1 MTAKDIKNNNEIGAE
16 KDAVLGIKIPAT
28 GLDPAAII
36 SDEVIAEVS
45 GSVVPVSTSKITQ
58 GRKMRGDTARRG
70 GRNSGAP
77 GNAGGGRGG
86 PRGGRGGDRERVK
99 PEFDSKI
106 IDIRRVT
113 RVTSGGRRMNFSV
126 AVVAGDH
133 KGRVGVGLGKGID
146 TAGSVE
152 KATREAKKNIIK
164 VPLSPQMTIPH
175 AVEAKYSSAIIKIFP
190 ARGRGVVAGSS
201 ARAVIELAGIRDVC
215 AKFLSG
221 SKNRLNNARATI
233 EALKK
238 LSKTPRFGSK
248 PKVQFT
254 RPFEESKS
262 STQTHDGHREETF
275 PSADANN
282 VSANK
287 SVKGSV
293 VKTSP
298 LKRAE

>member
-1 MTAKDIKNNNEIGAE
+1 MTAKDIKNNNEVGVIKE
-16 KDAVLGIKIPAT
+16 VDLGVKVPAT
-28 GLDPAAII
+28 GLDTAAVITDEAVPA
-36 SDEVIAEVS
+36 
-45 GSVVPVSTSKITQ
+45 VSTSKITQ

-70 GRNSGAP
+70 GRGGAGQSGGA
-77 GNAGGGRGG
+77 AGGRGG

-164 VPLSPQMTIPH
+164 IPLSAQMTIPH

-238 LSKTPRFGSK
+238 LSKTPRYGAVSK
-248 PKVQFT
+248 
-254 RPFEESKS
+254 EELARRKEQGAA
-262 STQTHDGHREETF
+262 T
-275 PSADANN
+275 
-282 VSANK
+282 K
-287 SVKGSV
+287 
-293 VKTSP
+293 
-298 LKRAE
+298 AEVAK